1 MNAFLGGVVAAC
13 CLVATGVVVVGV
25 VASLGHQASTE
36 KINDGAAEV
45 AKVAPPPG
53 DPGSSVA
60 SPPSSSSPTNAGDSG
75 TLVQN
80 AALGMAAPDAP
91 PGASPQT
98 TPSTLSPQNA
108 SDDRLSLEQLELPLT
123 DAQKQILRASLAQ
136 DKESASPADDAATLA
151 QAQVGTVL
159 PGTLPLRDLPEAAT
173 AQVPTA
179 KGFKY
184 LRAANRLLLVQP
196 DDFMVAAVLE

>member
-13 CLVATGVVVVGV
+13 CVVATGVIAAGVG
-25 VASLGHQASTE
+25 ASLGHQAGTE
-36 KINDGAAEV
+36 KLNDGAAQV

-53 DPGSSVA
+53 DSDSSAPSPASPGSL
-60 SPPSSSSPTNAGDSG
+60 TNAGDSG
-75 TLVQN
+75 LLVQN
-80 AALGMAAPDAP
+80 AALGTAATDAP

-108 SDDRLSLEQLELPLT
+108 AEDRLSVEQLELPLT
-123 DAQKQILRASLAQ
+123 DGQKQALRASLAQ
-136 DKESASPADDAATLA
+136 DKEAASAAADAATLA

-159 PGTLPLRDLPEAAT
+159 PGTLALRDLPEAAT
-173 AQVPTA
+173 NQIPVA

-196 DDFMVAAVLE
+196 DNFMVVAVLE